1 MYLSAP
7 ERTAAIEEGVAK
19 DGSLSYAVGEVQGW
33 RKTMEDAHISNT
45 DVGVFA
51 VFDGHGGKAVAKFA
65 QAKYVNVL
73 TQLKSFKAGNYVQ
86 ALRES
91 FHKIDELLE
100 DPKYDALLKRFQAI
114 PNPSEKKS
122 FSSMDV
128 IGLDDEDLVVDEDED
143 EDEGGRSLDENLDA
157 NAMVDVST
165 KVPGGAA
172 TTGKKK
178 LTTAQA
184 VQFFH
189 KLLVMESAKRKEAG
203 AGVKGSAPSS
213 SSVAAAAA
221 SVHVPG
227 NGGSIGQSSPASIQ
241 TPHGK
246 LVCGPFFVCD
256 ATAHTLFDS
265 PLESRMPHNPSL
277 PFSTYKLNSGP
288 ICNLSDHRVPSGCTA
303 IVAFKAGQ
311 QLYVANAGDSR
322 GCLCRDGVAVP
333 LSEDHKPLEETERRR
348 VEAAG
353 GFVSNEGRV
362 NGNLNLSRSLGDLK
376 YKQVKG
382 VSREGQMI
390 TAEPDVSVTTLCSDD
405 RFFVLACDGVWD
417 IMTCQE
423 ICDFVS
429 ERLDAGISTVDIV
442 KQVFDHCIAQDIK
455 TSGGLGGDNQV
466 SES

>member
-143 EDEGGRSLDENLDA
+143 EGGRSLDENLDA

-246 LVCGPFFVCD
+246 LEVGLWPVFCVRRL
-256 ATAHTLFDS
+256 HTHFLIRRS
-265 PLESRMPHNPSL
+265 KVECLTTRPHL
-277 PFSTYKLNSGP
+277 STPTN
-288 ICNLSDHRVPSGCTA
+288 
-303 IVAFKAGQ
+303 
-311 QLYVANAGDSR
+311 
-322 GCLCRDGVAVP
+322 
-333 LSEDHKPLEETERRR
+333 
-348 VEAAG
+348 
-353 GFVSNEGRV
+353 
-362 NGNLNLSRSLGDLK
+362 
-376 YKQVKG
+376 
-382 VSREGQMI
+382 
-390 TAEPDVSVTTLCSDD
+390 
-405 RFFVLACDGVWD
+405 
-417 IMTCQE
+417 
-423 ICDFVS
+423 
-429 ERLDAGISTVDIV
+429 
-442 KQVFDHCIAQDIK
+442 
-455 TSGGLGGDNQV
+455 
-466 SES
+466 